1 MRKLKTRLNLRTKLY
16 NHPQAQNRTLESVF
30 HSYFY
35 YEHISC
41 VASNI
46 EENTYGTVSFHLSI
60 MSRAADETTYVAIDI
75 EKKTYGTTSFHLSI
89 TSGAADEIT
98 NVVSTVQ

>member
-1 MRKLKTRLNLRTKLY
+1 MSPDLSDKLHTT
-16 NHPQAQNRTLESVF
+16 SF
-30 HSYFY
+30 
-35 YEHISC
+35 HISIT
-41 VASNI
+41 S
-46 EENTYGTVSFHLSI
+46 VS
-60 MSRAADETTYVAIDI
+60 ADETTYVAIDI